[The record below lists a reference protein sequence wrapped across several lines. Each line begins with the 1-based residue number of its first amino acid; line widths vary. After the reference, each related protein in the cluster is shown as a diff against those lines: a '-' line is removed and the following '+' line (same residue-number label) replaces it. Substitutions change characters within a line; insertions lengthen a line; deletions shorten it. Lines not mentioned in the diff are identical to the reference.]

1 VGTEHLK
8 DTLPANENLK
18 IIYFVAFAS
27 LVERRGW
34 EKIRKKFSEN
44 ELIETDNQ
52 KLVHNLEKFVI
63 VAHDVI
69 ESQKK
74 MLKDAKEE
82 EARSMAFLQTSLENV
97 TQKGHIFGGLSVM
110 ASDRVKLSKDQ
121 KDTMVAESLLREET
135 LKNVLGVTED

>member
-1 VGTEHLK
+1 MEHLK

-74 MLKDAKEE
+74 MLKDAEEE